1 MDPRL
6 ILYVLMGYLLSK
18 YGKDMTKRELFQD
31 RKLLT
36 KMQGKILTLVTSSTG
51 KILEGMQVA
60 LHTLGS
66 FF

>member
-6 ILYVLMGYLLSK
+6 IVYVLMDYLLSK

-31 RKLLT
+31 RKLLN
-36 KMQGKILTLVTSSTG
+36 KMQGKILTLVTSSIG
-51 KILEGMQVA
+51 KILEGMQVT